1 MWGNAGY
8 NTYGLHPNESYAEA
22 QHTYNN
28 TKPIRGS
35 ANVRPLGKRKYGH
48 QAGITAAKSSDQNPD
63 YYAAKL
69 YNTEVIKWL
78 RPDDGIERMEISTGG
93 WPTPTTAMFLN
104 CATPYNMRAGLSRHV
119 IRIDGW
125 PIPRGGALKLEKRD
139 GQWQA
144 TNAEL
149 ESVHKINRTKANE
162 VRRRFKDFKN
172 WLHGMLAL
180 RENMFDDEKVMVK
193 NLRTAASILEYMT
206 AHDDDPA
213 KYFKYTE
220 ALMWTVQNHG
230 STKGVGSYSGG
241 THRYV
246 KFLTERQFDLM
257 LMKLHAEE
265 ILVEEKLPRGTVK
278 RDQYAGWL

>member
-48 QAGITAAKSSDQNPD
+48 TAGITAASTEMLNPD

-78 RPDDGIERMEISTGG
+78 RPDDGIERMEITTGG

-104 CATPYNMRAGLSRHV
+104 CATPYTMRAGLSRHV

-144 TNAEL
+144 TNADL

-162 VRRRFKDFKN
+162 VRRRFKDFRN

-180 RENMFDDEKVMVK
+180 REGMFDDEKVMVK
-193 NLRTAASILEYMT
+193 NPRTASTILAYMT
-206 AHDDDPA
+206 APETDPD
-213 KYFKYTE
+213 KYIKYTE